1 MLQLTK
7 IPPCALAVL
16 FLLTAADLHAQPNPH
31 YTLANGYAQGTSYH
45 LVYKHNDRSSL
56 SDSVTSLLQIIDQS
70 LSLYL
75 PNSLISSF
83 NTSKIGIKA
92 DNHLL
97 DVVKRAIEISTA
109 TLGAFDITCKPL
121 MDLWGFGITKRKY
134 MPSKREIRKTL
145 SHCGFKKLY
154 IKGDSIFKTDPAI
167 QIDCNGIAQG
177 YTVDKLA
184 ELLERN
190 HIHDYMVELGGEIR
204 VKGSNPYGKAWVIGM
219 DSGDRAAEE
228 KAHLCNISAEQ
239 GGITTSGING
249 KTRTYKRISYSH
261 ILDPRS
267 GRPVNS
273 SMIAVT
279 VFAFDAMTADALDN
293 AFMVM
298 GPNESINFLKG
309 FPNVEALLTYLGKDG
324 EIKQMMTQGFRK
336 LCIDHPEMLDH

>member
-1 MLQLTK
+1 MPQLTK
-7 IPPCALAVL
+7 IPPCALALL
-16 FLLTAADLHAQPNPH
+16 FLLTAADLRAQPNPD
-31 YTLANGYAQGTSYH
+31 YTHANGYAQGTSYH
-45 LVYKHNDRSSL
+45 LVYKHNDRITL

-83 NTSKIGIKA
+83 NTSKSGIKA

-97 DVVKRAIEISTA
+97 DVVKRALEISMA

-121 MDLWGFGITKRKY
+121 MDLWGFGTTKRKY

-145 SHCGFKKLY
+145 SHCGFTKLY
-154 IKGDSIFKTDPAI
+154 IKGDSIVKMDPAI

-204 VKGSNPYGKAWVIGM
+204 VKGNNPHGKAWVIGM

-228 KAHLCNISAEQ
+228 KTHLCTISAVK

-267 GRPVNS
+267 GRPVHS

-298 GPNESINFLKG
+298 GPNESMNFLKG

-324 EIKQMMTQGFRK
+324 EIKQMMTQGFK
-336 LCIDHPEMLDH
+336 KMCIDHPEMIDH